1 MRVAVDPNRTGRNL
15 YEFTVAF
22 DGYFSICERNADI
35 WSLVADWTYTSA
47 MIQGENS
54 WNNLRVDTDG
64 TTIRF
69 YVNDVLVHTIAGSS
83 YSSGCVGLV
92 AYEGDDSSEPVH
104 ILYDNFYVESYD
116 SDSTTFQYY
125 LPYFLSD
132 ATNCTSVALKNLS
145 STQMANATSIM
156 YDDAGNMISATDKN
170 LEPKGQDAFLV
181 AQGSSQEGWIL
192 VNSSQKLAGLCFI
205 STVANPDYMMGIRLI
220 SELSTC
226 LHVPHVAQNSRWDT
240 TAFVCNPNDYQI
252 TVTFAYVDQNGDAK
266 QTRMVWL
273 PSTGFI
279 RSLSATND
287 YAYP

>member
-1 MRVAVDPNRTGRNL
+1 MQNL

-54 WNNLRVDTDG
+54 WNNLRVDT
-64 TTIRF
+64 
-69 YVNDVLVHTIAGSS
+69 
-83 YSSGCVGLV
+83 
-92 AYEGDDSSEPVH
+92 
-104 ILYDNFYVESYD
+104 
-116 SDSTTFQYY
+116 
-125 LPYFLSD
+125 
-132 ATNCTSVALKNLS
+132 
-145 STQMANATSIM
+145 
-156 YDDAGNMISATDKN
+156 
-170 LEPKGQDAFLV
+170 
-181 AQGSSQEGWIL
+181 
-192 VNSSQKLAGLCFI
+192 SSQKLAGLCFI